1 MFKNKNKE
9 EKKKE
14 KIDLKQYDK
23 FSGISHRELNFGLW
37 LAMNKKKFII
47 SLIVILIL
55 LSAGFFLYSGY
66 HYSYYLLE
74 GKEYDQKLAQD
85 LSEYDSSYS
94 DYRESNALESLN
106 VKSVQSLKSNNKS
119 DLISEVYNPNGR
131 YFARFEYCF
140 VQGETEILCDNDF
153 IFPLET
159 KHLIALAINENITQ
173 TVELRLSSVSWSR
186 VNAHKYPDWSKYY
199 NEHLDFETRDIKFR
213 PARQSPLSDK
223 MSLDVLEFYIENKS
237 PYSYWELPLNIVLY
251 NSSRTVGV
259 YKHTL
264 NEFISGSER
273 SVRLVWQGNIA
284 QADEVKITPRLD
296 IVDPD
301 IYIKY

>member
-1 MFKNKNKE
+1 MGKNKNDKD
-9 EKKKE
+9 KKKDD
-14 KIDLKQYDK
+14 IDIRQYDK
-23 FSGISHRELNFGLW
+23 FSGVSHRELNIGLW
-37 LAMNKKKFII
+37 IAMNKKKFII
-47 SLIVILIL
+47 SVIVILIL

-66 HYSYYLLE
+66 HYVYYLLE
-74 GKEYDQKLAQD
+74 GKEYDEKLAQE
-85 LSEYDSSYS
+85 LSSYDSSSS
-94 DYRESNALESLN
+94 DYRENNALESLN
-106 VKSVQSLKSNNKS
+106 IASVQSLKADSKT
-119 DLISEVYNPNGR
+119 DLVSEIHNPNGR
-131 YFARFEYCF
+131 YYARFEYCF

-159 KHLIALAINENITQ
+159 KHLIALAIDDNITQ

-199 NEHLDFETRDIKFR
+199 NEHLNFETRDIKFR

-223 MSLDVLEFYIENKS
+223 MSLDVLEFYIENKT
-237 PYSYWELPLNIVLY
+237 PYSYWDVPLNIVLY
-251 NSSRTVGV
+251 NNSKTVGV

-264 NEFISGSER
+264 SEFLSGNER
-273 SVRLVWQGNIA
+273 SVRLVWQGNIS
-284 QADEVKITPRLD
+284 QADEIKITPRLD